1 MNWSILGAALLIALI
16 ATAVLSLRR
25 ASRTLDAIMA
35 EHHERMDDNA
45 ETTTTP
51 RRRPAKHRLQGRR
64 RMVRPGNGYATTHR
78 RMSA

>member
-16 ATAVLSLRR
+16 ATAAIRLRR

-35 EHHERMDDNA
+35 EHHERMGNTA
-45 ETTTTP
+45 TTP
-51 RRRPAKHRLQGRR
+51 HRRPAKHRLQGRR
-64 RMVRPGNGYATTHR
+64 RMIRPGNGYATTHR